1 MRKLFKS
8 GKSERDAPVAAP
20 HRPAGLVVLR
30 RAAAALMLGG
40 AMAAGTVLGA
50 PPTGAQSIDI
60 FGPPPGAAP
69 SAPATGTPSVKN
81 PVAKESSALKPAPRQ
96 DIGQGKENRP
106 AESTRP
112 PRRRHTSH
120 PLVAQTTPLPPTAAP
135 SSAAPTY
142 ATPVAPAPA
151 HAPGGAAERAATSAG
166 VRPLA
171 RDMLYPLGIGFGLAS
186 ELGVLWLILRW
197 RARRA
202 KRALDGAQ
210 SEPTP
215 FLRKAPETARPS
227 ASSISDA
234 AASHEEDHPSTI
246 ARLLDRANAVDHG
259 DADDAVDHR
268 DAPPAAARP
277 AAAFANFAYV
287 GAQVESTPEASPA
300 ADVALRAPA
309 HSPNPAHNF
318 APEPAP
324 APHAEPEEEAPARG
338 VFKPSPLFNR
348 IQPAE
353 PAPPAPIA
361 PPDPLAIRF
370 EALRLSTSAS
380 RIELRFRVTL
390 RNNGA
395 GALGPIRVDSCMT
408 TPEGDLPDTALAH
421 SLATLMPGEEAA
433 IAEEWRVPM
442 AMLPTLRL
450 GTMRLLVGAARIFV
464 MVEGAS
470 AHRFQDRSFLIGLP
484 EEGGRLVPIPL
495 DGGAHLYDN
504 LLVQS
509 IAHEQG

>member
-8 GKSERDAPVAAP
+8 GQSERGAPVAVP
-20 HRPAGLVVLR
+20 RRPAGLVVLR
-30 RAAAALMLGG
+30 RAVAGLMLGG

-60 FGPPPGAAP
+60 FGPPSDAAP

-96 DIGQGKENRP
+96 DIGTARENRP

-112 PRRRHTSH
+112 PRRRHTSQ
-120 PLVAQTTPLPPTAAP
+120 PPVAQTPPLPPTAAP
-135 SSAAPTY
+135 TY
-142 ATPVAPAPA
+142 AAPVAPVASSVPARA
-151 HAPGGAAERAATSAG
+151 HAEAAGRAATTPNA
-166 VRPLA
+166 RPLA

-186 ELGVLWLILRW
+186 ELGVLWLILRR

-202 KRALDGAQ
+202 KLALDGAQ
-210 SEPTP
+210 PEPTP
-215 FLRKAPETARPS
+215 FLRKTPKAARP
-227 ASSISDA
+227 AAASISAA

-246 ARLLDRANAVDHG
+246 ARLLDRANAVDH
-259 DADDAVDHR
+259 DNAVDDDDAH
-268 DAPPAAARP
+268 PAAARP
-277 AAAFANFAYV
+277 AAAFANFACV
-287 GAQVESTPEASPA
+287 GAQEESTSEPSPA
-300 ADVALRAPA
+300 ADVTLRAPA
-309 HSPNPAHNF
+309 LSPNPVHDF

-348 IQPAE
+348 IQPA
-353 PAPPAPIA
+353 APAPIA
-361 PPDPLAIRF
+361 PPDPLIIRF

-390 RNNGA
+390 RNQGA
-395 GALGPIRVDSCMT
+395 GALGPIRVDSCMS

-421 SLATLMPGEEAA
+421 SLATLMPCEEAA
-433 IAEEWRVPM
+433 IAEEWRVPV
-442 AMLPTLRL
+442 AILPTLRL

-464 MVEGAS
+464 TVEGAS

-509 IAHEQG
+509 IAHKQG